1 MNTQAPYPDFPSA
14 IGELRALLA
23 AESWPAEIVWLDSR
37 AIAVRDQELLVN
49 PRRALTQ
56 TQVARVYDRAVAE
69 RLGVLLAGLAHDQRV
84 SYCYLWAPTNAR
96 QGEER
101 MMPDGLKLS
110 LSLKPWQV
118 QRRQGIGF
126 LCRRILGPA
135 PALLAELLT

>member
-1 MNTQAPYPDFPSA
+1 
-14 IGELRALLA
+14 
-23 AESWPAEIVWLDSR
+23 
-37 AIAVRDQELLVN
+37 
-49 PRRALTQ
+49 
-56 TQVARVYDRAVAE
+56 
-69 RLGVLLAGLAHDQRV
+69 
-84 SYCYLWAPTNAR
+84 
-96 QGEER
+96 